1 MTAKTYEIVEKDK
14 DAQYGILSNLVE
26 TPTKG
31 VAYMFMMQGEAM
43 SASDITDFL
52 MLSSSHHIQQFNDA
66 VIELEVNGLIR
77 KAEGDPADDTD
88 CATGVACMEE
98 AA

>member
-1 MTAKTYEIVEKDK
+1 MTAKAYEIVEKNK
-14 DAQYGILSNLVE
+14 DVQYGILSELVE

-31 VAYMFMMQGEAM
+31 VAYMFMMQGEIM

-66 VIELEVNGLIR
+66 VVELEVNGLIR
-77 KAEGDPADDTD
+77 EAEGDPADDTG
-88 CATGVACMEE
+88 CTTGVACVEE